1 MEKKTYTKQDDEYKE
16 LLKAF
21 ATIGEIDRAVIEAA
35 LGMED
40 AKPLLILAQKTKHV
54 KAYTIKEKN
63 DSEKNKMTYL
73 RITEKGLEYAKT
85 ISDFRLAEFID
96 PMCCVMEKKESALR
110 NKKDIRNR
118 SIAYYFW
125 CAEELL
131 PYVGEEKKV
140 NTKEEQDILKVKHK
154 KSDPLKNG
162 KRWFTDIG
170 RAAQDEKGTRY
181 TPSSVVKRAIN
192 NGTNNYSHN
201 NGRFL
206 GVIEKDDYW
215 GKRIGVIYDDNGITD
230 PIINPDNPR
239 SKKKRGTKKYE
250 KSNELNTIACYAN
263 TKGYR
268 VETKDIDGILFLK
281 SPNSLKVIYETAIK
295 NRRPLG
301 KGVENYYIFEKS
313 PSGINLLKEYLKH
326 SPQSSNK
333 VDRDNYLMTKMF
345 TKGDGEIFSLKDS
358 ENVDIA
364 IAKQV
369 EVKKINHLRSCEE
382 HDRICGAICSK
393 ESYPYYRA
401 LCPNSKLYI
410 VEGNTIYL
418 PDEEE

>member
-1 MEKKTYTKQDDEYKE
+1 MEKKTYTKQDDKYKE

-40 AKPLLILAQKTKHV
+40 AKPLLTLAQKTKHV
-54 KAYTIKEKN
+54 KAYIVKEKN

-96 PMCCVMEKKESALR
+96 PMCCVMEK
-110 NKKDIRNR
+110 
-118 SIAYYFW
+118 
-125 CAEELL
+125 
-131 PYVGEEKKV
+131 V
-140 NTKEEQDILKVKHK
+140 NTKEDQDILKVKHK

-239 SKKKRGTKKYE
+239 SKKKKRGTKKYE

-345 TKGDGEIFSLKDS
+345 TKADGEIFCLKDS

-393 ESYPYYRA
+393 ESYPYYRV